1 MSFRALSSVQHVLL
15 PLYYMRTFVNSLS
28 WAPNRGIPIKSIQY
42 HLSYQENPVS
52 GFLSPHDARFDFRRV
67 DRSLSDISCIQHTYY
82 EQANPNMNSKK
93 PILYGYVRCSY
104 LHLFPSRLELCTP
117 IRMPL
122 YFISHKQH
130 FGPIGSVVLT
140 FQLQILS
147 IKIRTGHSQ
156 QITSFL
162 PSSYDWTMMAVAGVL
177 GCMLLLVWGSQ

>member
-82 EQANPNMNSKK
+82 EQANPNVNSKK

-117 IRMPL
+117 IRMLWGCSATIL
-122 YFISHKQH
+122 YQPQTTLWANRKCRSY
-130 FGPIGSVVLT
+130 
-140 FQLQILS
+140 LS
-147 IKIRTGHSQ
+147 ITNIK
-156 QITSFL
+156 
-162 PSSYDWTMMAVAGVL
+162 Y
-177 GCMLLLVWGSQ
+177 

>member
-52 GFLSPHDARFDFRRV
+52 GFLSPHDARFDFSRV

-82 EQANPNMNSKK
+82 EQANPNVNSKK

-117 IRMPL
+117 IRML
-122 YFISHKQH
+122 WGCSATILCISATNNTLGQ
-130 FGPIGSVVLT
+130 SEV
-140 FQLQILS
+140 
-147 IKIRTGHSQ
+147 
-156 QITSFL
+156 SFL
-162 PSSYDWTMMAVAGVL
+162 PFNYKY
-177 GCMLLLVWGSQ
+177 